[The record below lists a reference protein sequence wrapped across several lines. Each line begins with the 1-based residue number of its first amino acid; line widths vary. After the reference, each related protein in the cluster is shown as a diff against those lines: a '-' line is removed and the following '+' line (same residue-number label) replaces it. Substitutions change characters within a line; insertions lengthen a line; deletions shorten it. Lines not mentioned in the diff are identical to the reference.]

1 VSWRLKELAER
12 VGARAVGEADC
23 PIDSVASLHK
33 AKPGSITFLA
43 DLRYKHYLPQTRASA
58 VILSEADA
66 ADCPTAALISDN
78 PYLTFAKVAELLHP
92 QPAAAPGVH
101 PSAVVAPDCRIDP
114 TVAIGPQTVIEPG
127 VVIGAGVVIGPG
139 CTVGQESVIGD
150 DSRLVARVTLC
161 RRAVLGRRVIVH
173 PGAVI
178 GSDGFG
184 LAKSG
189 DAWVKIPQLGRAVIG
204 DDVEI
209 GANTTIDCGTLED
222 TVLEEGVK
230 LDNQIQIA
238 HNVRIGAHTAIAG
251 CVGIAG
257 SARIGRHCTIA
268 GAAGIEGHLEIAD
281 HVHITGMSKVSKSI
295 MQPGTYTSGTP
306 LEPNAQWLKNSVR
319 FRNLDELAR
328 KVNALEKQA
337 QQAQRLR
344 VAGSGLTG
352 AAQGTGSQQGPGISD
367 NGTINLNMVSARE
380 VMRWLPHRYPFLLI
394 DRVLECKPGDSL
406 TAVKNVTVNEPFF
419 QGHFPG
425 LPLMPGVLILEAL
438 AQASGVL
445 AFNTP
450 GHRPGNDSLYL
461 FVGIDK
467 ARFKRLVEPGDQLIL
482 HVQFT
487 RKRSGYGLFAA
498 TARVGDELAAS
509 ADLMCVFKELA
520 R

>member
-1 VSWRLKELAER
+1 MSWRLKDLADR
-12 VGARAVGEADC
+12 VGVELIGDGRHH
-23 PIDSVASLHK
+23 IDSVASLHN
-33 AKPGSITFLA
+33 AQPGSISFLA
-43 DLRYKHYLPQTRASA
+43 DCRYKQYLQHTRASA
-58 VILSEADA
+58 VILTKDDLS
-66 ADCPTAALISDN
+66 DCPAAALISTN
-78 PYLTFAKVAELLHP
+78 PYLTYAKIAGILHP
-92 QPAAAPGVH
+92 QPAPPPGIHSTCVI
-101 PSAVVAPDCRIDP
+101 APDCEIDASAS
-114 TVAIGPQTVIEPG
+114 VGAQTVIG
-127 VVIGAGVVIGPG
+127 SGVVIGPDVFIGPCCSIEEG
-139 CTVGQESVIGD
+139 CVIGE
-150 DSRLVARVTLC
+150 SCRLIAMVTLC
-161 RRAVLGRRVIVH
+161 RRTVLGRRVIIH

-184 LAKSG
+184 LANDNG
-189 DAWVKIPQLGRAVIG
+189 VWVKIPQLGRAMIG

-209 GANTTIDCGTLED
+209 GANTTVDCGTLED

-295 MQPGTYTSGTP
+295 TKPGTYTSGTP

-328 KVNALEKQA
+328 KVSSLEKATQSLLSA
-337 QQAQRLR
+337 RYETRSPRLTQSLR
-344 VAGSGLTG
+344 AWSSFEDRIANLDI
-352 AAQGTGSQQGPGISD
+352 IS
-367 NGTINLNMVSARE
+367 IRE
-380 VMRWLPHRYPFLLI
+380 VMRYLPHRYPFLLI
-394 DRVLECKPGDSL
+394 DRVLECNPGESL

-419 QGHFPG
+419 RGHFPD

-445 AFNTP
+445 AFNSP
-450 GHRPGNDSLYL
+450 EHRPNNESLYL

-482 HVQFT
+482 HVQFM
-487 RKRSGYGLFAA
+487 RKRGGYGFFNA
-498 TARVGDELAAS
+498 TAKVSDELAAS
-509 ADLMCVFKELA
+509 AELICVFKELA

>member
-1 VSWRLKELAER
+1 VSWRLKDLADR
-12 VGARAVGEADC
+12 VGVELIGDDC
-23 PIDSVASLHK
+23 RIDEVASLRR
-33 AKPGSITFLA
+33 AGPGSITFLA
-43 DLRYKHYLPQTRASA
+43 DCRYRQYLTQTQASA
-58 VILSEADA
+58 VIVSSQDLNA
-66 ADCPTAALISDN
+66 CPAAALLSDN
-78 PYLTFAKVAELLHP
+78 PYLTFAKITGLLHP
-92 QPAAAPGVH
+92 QPLEPSGIHSTSIVNADCDIAA
-101 PSAVVAPDCRIDP
+101 SA
-114 TVAIGPQTVIEPG
+114 
-127 VVIGAGVVIGPG
+127 VIGAYTVIKQGVVVGDNVVIGPG
-139 CTVGQESVIGD
+139 CIIGRECIIGES
-150 DSRLVARVTLC
+150 SRLVGNVTLC
-161 RRAVLGRRVIVH
+161 RRSVLGRRVIIH

-184 LAKSG
+184 LANDNG
-189 DAWVKIPQLGRAVIG
+189 VWVKIPQLGKVVIG

-209 GANTTIDCGTLED
+209 GANTTVDCGTLED
-222 TVLEEGVK
+222 TVLEGGVK

-257 SARIGRHCTIA
+257 SAKIGRHCTIA

-295 MQPGTYTSGTP
+295 TMPGTYSSGTP

-328 KVNALEKQA
+328 KVSSLEKIMKKSSSTDRRFSGPRQM
-337 QQAQRLR
+337 
-344 VAGSGLTG
+344 VASQNKDLTEDRI
-352 AAQGTGSQQGPGISD
+352 ANLDFIS
-367 NGTINLNMVSARE
+367 IRE
-380 VMRWLPHRYPFLLI
+380 VMQYLPHRYPFLLI
-394 DRVLECKPGDSL
+394 DRVLECNPGESL
-406 TAVKNVTVNEPFF
+406 TAIKNVTMNEPFF

-425 LPLMPGVLILEAL
+425 APLMPGVLILEAL

-450 GHRPGNDSLYL
+450 GHRPNDYSLYL

-482 HVQFT
+482 HVQFM
-487 RKRSGYGLFAA
+487 RKRSGYGLFNA

>member
-1 VSWRLKELAER
+1 VSWRLKELADQLE
-12 VGARAVGEADC
+12 VKLTGHADC
-23 PIDSVASLHK
+23 RIDSVASLQH
-33 AKPGSITFLA
+33 ARPGSISFLA
-43 DLRYKHYLPQTRASA
+43 HCRYKQYLKETKASA
-58 VILSEADA
+58 VIVRPDDLAE
-66 ADCPTAALISDN
+66 CPVAALLSDN
-78 PYLTFAKVAELLHP
+78 PYLTFAKVASLLHP
-92 QPAAAPGVH
+92 QSSVPPGVH
-101 PSAVVAPDCRIDP
+101 HTSLVDSSANIHKSAAIGAQAVIEAGAVVGPD
-114 TVAIGPQTVIEPG
+114 VF
-127 VVIGAGVVIGPG
+127 IGPG
-139 CTVGQESVIGD
+139 CTIGRGCVVGES
-150 DSRLVARVTLC
+150 SRLIARVTLC
-161 RRAVLGRRVIVH
+161 NRSVLGRRVIVH

-184 LAKSG
+184 LANDSG
-189 DAWVKIPQLGRAVIG
+189 EWVKIPQLGRALIG

-209 GANTTIDCGTLED
+209 GANTTIDCGTLQD
-222 TVLEEGVK
+222 TVIEEGVK

-257 SARIGRHCTIA
+257 SARIGRHCTIG

-281 HVHITGMSKVSKSI
+281 HVHVTGMSKVSKSI
-295 MQPGTYTSGTP
+295 TQPGTYSSGTP
-306 LEPNAQWLKNSVR
+306 LEPNGQWLKNSVR

-328 KVNALEKQA
+328 KVSLLEKK
-337 QQAQRLR
+337 LKKLPLLD
-344 VAGSGLTG
+344 GSLFDPRRT
-352 AAQGTGSQQGPGISD
+352 AALQNQSLFEGRIA
-367 NGTINLNMVSARE
+367 NLDIMSIRE
-380 VMRWLPHRYPFLLI
+380 VMNYLPHRYPFLLI
-394 DRVLECKPGDSL
+394 DRVLECNPGESL
-406 TAVKNVTVNEPFF
+406 TAVKNVTMNEPFF

-425 LPLMPGVLILEAL
+425 APLMPGVLILEAL
-438 AQASGVL
+438 AQAGGVL

-450 GHRPGNDSLYL
+450 GHRPNNNSLYL

-487 RKRSGYGLFAA
+487 RKRNGYGLFHA